1 MNYNISPAHFVAIA
15 ESLKPTNDFN
25 IDAKAIMD
33 IGDLLN
39 KVINHQKWT
48 SCPNLETELF
58 QVLSR
63 HFSEVPIDTAEISSI
78 LAKARAD
85 FDSPSIT
92 ELYVSDYIKTK
103 YNAQIGFTYDITDTV
118 KGRLFMAFIDKIY
131 LYISDLYK
139 KYKKSW
145 DDIEDSYDM
154 VNEHVSEIFKYLDD
168 NEDVKIMEEIDEE
181 ISQIVSIN
189 IKHGYYTDG
198 KKLEADIL
206 KKYKDCLDER
216 RVTEQTQNTII
227 EGNVKT
233 QIALH
238 KINWQIQTTK
248 NLFRD
253 NVANYYSA

>member
-15 ESLKPTNDFN
+15 ERLKPTNDFN

-39 KVINHQKWT
+39 KVITYKKWA

-63 HFSEVPIDTAEISSI
+63 HFNEVPIDTAQISSI
-78 LAKARAD
+78 LDKAKTD

-92 ELYVSDYIKTK
+92 ELYISDYIKKT
-103 YNAQIGFTYDITDTV
+103 YNVQIGFTYDINDVV

-139 KYKKSW
+139 KYKKTW

-168 NEDVKIMEEIDEE
+168 NEDVKTMEEIDEE
-181 ISQIVSIN
+181 VSQIVGIN
-189 IKHGYYTDG
+189 IKHGYYRDE
-198 KKLEADIL
+198 KELEADLL
-206 KKYKDCLDER
+206 KKYKECLDER
-216 RVTEQTQNTII
+216 RVEEETQKTII

-233 QIALH
+233 QITLH
-238 KINWQIQTTK
+238 KINWKIQSTK
-248 NLFRD
+248 NVFQD
-253 NVANYYSA
+253 NVANYYEA